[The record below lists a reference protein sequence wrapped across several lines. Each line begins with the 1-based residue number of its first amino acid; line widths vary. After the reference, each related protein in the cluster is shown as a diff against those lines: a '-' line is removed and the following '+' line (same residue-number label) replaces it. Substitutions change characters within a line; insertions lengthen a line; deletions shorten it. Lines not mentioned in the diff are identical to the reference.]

1 MKRHVKR
8 ERKQDVVDALL
19 WRVFVGLV
27 VLALASGVVAEITG
41 GAR

>member
-8 ERKQDVVDALL
+8 EREQDVDALM
-19 WRVFVGLV
+19 WRVFVVCL